1 MVKFKFFAVLLLTFQ
16 IFANTK
22 VLMKTTK
29 GDIELELF
37 DTKAPITVKNFL
49 SYVNDGFYN
58 GTIFHRVI
66 DNFMIQGGGF
76 DINLKQKDTKAPIKN
91 EATNG
96 ISNTNGT
103 IAMARTSVVDSAT
116 AQFFINVKDNT
127 FLDNSG
133 TSPSQYG
140 YAVFGKVT
148 KGMSVVNAIKKV
160 QTSRNGGMGD
170 VPVQNIIINS
180 MTVLK

>member
-1 MVKFKFFAVLLLTFQ
+1 MTNLKFLVVLLLSLQ

-37 DTKAPITVKNFL
+37 DSKAPITVKNFL
-49 SYVNDGFYN
+49 AYAKEGFYN

-76 DINLKQKDTKAPIKN
+76 DVNLKQKDTKAPIKN
-91 EATNG
+91 GATNG
-96 ISNTNGT
+96 VSNQNGT
-103 IAMARTSVVDSAT
+103 IAMARTNIVDSAT

-133 TSPSQYG
+133 TSPAQYG

-148 KGMSVVNAIKKV
+148 KGMSVINAIKKV
-160 QTSRNGGMGD
+160 QTARNGGMGD

-180 MTVLK
+180 VTEIK